1 MLTLEQKRKKQE
13 INELSYTIQDISSR
27 TIKENVNYEFI
38 DYGNSIEEV
47 RTNLRNYTS
56 ELEEYITQYS
66 GSLFNASELTNLRTV
81 VSSSVVYDS

>member
-1 MLTLEQKRKKQE
+1 MLTLEQKRKKLE

-27 TIKENVNYEFI
+27 TVKENVNYEFG
-38 DYGNSIEEV
+38 DYGDSIEEV
-47 RTNLRNYTS
+47 RTNLRSYTS

-66 GSLFNASELTNLRTV
+66 GSLFNATELTNLRTV

>member
-66 GSLFNASELTNLRTV
+66 GSLFNATELTNLRTV

>member
-27 TIKENVNYEFI
+27 TVKENVNYEFQ

-56 ELEEYITQYS
+56 ELEEHITQYS
-66 GSLFNASELTNLRTV
+66 GSLFNATELTNLRTV
-81 VSSSVVYDS
+81 VSSSIVYDS